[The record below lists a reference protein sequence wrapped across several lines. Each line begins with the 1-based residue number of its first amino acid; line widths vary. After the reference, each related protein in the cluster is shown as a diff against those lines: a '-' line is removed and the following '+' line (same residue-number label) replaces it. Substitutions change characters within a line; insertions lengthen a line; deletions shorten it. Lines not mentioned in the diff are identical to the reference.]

1 VKYISLVNLIMEKE
15 VVRELLGYSV
25 NRRNILHELRD
36 ILPGG
41 KRREAIIAD
50 YKILKEKLGPA
61 GASGRIAKDIIE
73 HAGKKDER

>member
-1 VKYISLVNLIMEKE
+1 MEKE

-25 NRRNILHELRD
+25 NRRNILNELID

-41 KRREAIIAD
+41 KRREVIIAD
-50 YKILKEKLGPA
+50 YKLLKEKLGPA

-73 HAGKKDER
+73 NVRKNVEVVEEG